1 MLNNEPL
8 KNCRKR
14 ILNQPVFLNLRN
26 GSTFLRKVWRDIIA
40 LMQIDIQISDTQY
53 IEAKLFRTKL
63 VILEMSGLSY
73 KYYLL
78 EIVSA
83 YLCVSHVTFSFLLN
97 RSECWNIY

>member
-26 GSTFLRKVWRDIIA
+26 GSTSLRKVWRDIIA

-53 IEAKLFRTKL
+53 IAAKLFRTKL
-63 VILEMSGLSY
+63 GILSTWKCLD
-73 KYYLL
+73 
-78 EIVSA
+78 
-83 YLCVSHVTFSFLLN
+83 
-97 RSECWNIY
+97 